1 MIVVVGSV
9 NLDIVAEVD
18 RPPRPGETVLARAH
32 TTVHGGKG
40 ANQAVAAAR
49 LGADVYVVGCVG
61 RDAHGDEL
69 RRGLAE
75 EGIDVTFLATSD
87 SPTGM
92 ASITVDPS
100 GENTIV
106 VGTGAN
112 DDVDLPPDVLALLAR
127 ADVVLSQLEIPIS
140 VVADA
145 AAATRGVFILNA
157 APAADLPD
165 SLRRSIDVLV
175 ANEHEIT
182 AIAGAPDPDT
192 IRGLGIATVVVTLG
206 SRGAEVV
213 TTGDTAFVPAPDVPV
228 RDTTGAGDAFC
239 GALARGLDTGLDV
252 FDAAAAAV
260 VAGSLATTMVG
271 ARSAM
276 PDLARLER
284 AMTTRRRTS

>member
-18 RPPRPGETVLARAH
+18 RPPRLGETVLARAH

-49 LGADVYVVGCVG
+49 LGADVRFVGCVG
-61 RDAHGDEL
+61 RDAHGDDL

-92 ASITVDPS
+92 ASIIVDPS

-112 DDVDLPPDVLALLAR
+112 DDVDLPPGVVELLTR
-127 ADVVLSQLEIPIS
+127 ADVVLSQLEIPIA

-145 AAATRGVFILNA
+145 AAATGGVFILNA

-165 SLRRSIDVLV
+165 SLRPSIDVLV

-192 IRGLGIATVVVTLG
+192 IRGLGIPTVVITLG
-206 SRGAEVV
+206 SRGAQVV
-213 TTGDTAFVPAPDVPV
+213 TTGDTAFVPAPDVSV

-239 GALARGLDTGLDV
+239 GALARGLDAGLGV

-284 AMTTRRRTS
+284 AMTTRRRTP

>member
-1 MIVVVGSV
+1 VIVVVGSV

-40 ANQAVAAAR
+40 GNQAVAAAR

-157 APAADLPD
+157 APAAELPD
-165 SLRRSIDVLV
+165 SLRRTIDVLV

-206 SRGAEVV
+206 SRGAQVV

-239 GALARGLDTGLDV
+239 GALATGLDTGLDV

-284 AMTTRRRTS
+284 AMTTRRRTQ